1 MPPRSCSCRGRGT
14 ESVNSRRTGTLSA
27 RRVPFV
33 AQSSPPGASD
43 KGGTESPIPDDV
55 VLAAVE
61 RAERH
66 RGRSGAPVWVIF
78 EHLAIPRRSR
88 RVRVQIRAPV
98 GQGALRETRSH
109 GVILWEP
116 TPSGRRRLTRMPPV
130 ELPES
135 PQHQAW
141 RNARTLAEH
150 EIGRFRDGLR
160 TLLDEATALL
170 NESGTSDLWFDLA
183 ERLRLSARRLGSATY
198 CLREWAEPDD
208 EVADLDDY
216 VEGDDQWLGR
226 EERQRRRTLR
236 AGRRNTRL
244 WSDSDS

>member
-1 MPPRSCSCRGRGT
+1 M
-14 ESVNSRRTGTLSA
+14 
-27 RRVPFV
+27 
-33 AQSSPPGASD
+33 
-43 KGGTESPIPDDV
+43 TESPIPDDV

-61 RAERH
+61 RAEPH
-66 RGRSGAPVWVIF
+66 RGRSGAPGWVVL
-78 EHLAIPRRSR
+78 EHLGIPRHSR
-88 RVRVQIRAPV
+88 RVRAQIQALAD
-98 GQGALRETRSH
+98 QGALRQTRSH

-116 TPSGRRRLTRMPPV
+116 MSSGRRRLTRMPPV

-150 EIGRFRDGLR
+150 EIGRFRGGLR
-160 TLLDEATALL
+160 ALLDEAAALL

-198 CLREWAEPDD
+198 CLHEWVEPDD
-208 EVADLDDY
+208 EVADLDEY
-216 VEGDDQWLGR
+216 VEVADQRLR
-226 EERQRRRTLR
+226 PEERQRRRALR

>member
-1 MPPRSCSCRGRGT
+1 M
-14 ESVNSRRTGTLSA
+14 
-27 RRVPFV
+27 
-33 AQSSPPGASD
+33 
-43 KGGTESPIPDDV
+43 TESPIPDDV

-61 RAERH
+61 RAEQH

-78 EHLAIPRRSR
+78 EHLGIPRRSR
-88 RVRVQIRAPV
+88 RVRVQIQALV
-98 GQGALRETRSH
+98 DQGTLRQTRSR

-116 TPSGRRRLTRMPPV
+116 TPTGRRHLTRMPPV

-141 RNARTLAEH
+141 RNAKTLAEH

-160 TLLDEATALL
+160 ALLGEATALL
-170 NESGTSDLWFDLA
+170 DESATSDLWFDLA

-208 EVADLDDY
+208 AVADLDEY
-216 VEGDDQWLGR
+216 IEIADQALR
-226 EERQRRRTLR
+226 PEERQRRRTLR

-244 WSDSDS
+244 WSDSNS